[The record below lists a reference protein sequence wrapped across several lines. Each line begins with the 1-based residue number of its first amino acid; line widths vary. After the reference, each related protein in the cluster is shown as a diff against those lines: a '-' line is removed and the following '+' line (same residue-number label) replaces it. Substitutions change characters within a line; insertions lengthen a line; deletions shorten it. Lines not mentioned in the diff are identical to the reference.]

1 MIQVGANLMGS
12 IGNLLKKI
20 MGGSS
25 SDSQSNGDKRSEMK
39 NSFKVVRVQ
48 PTPNPDAFQFIM
60 NGPVIHSGTKT
71 YNNADEGKGDPLA
84 ESLFAVYGIEN
95 IFFKESFVTI
105 TKSKVVGWH
114 TVMEK
119 IGKILEAELV
129 RYEKCDVPDEH
140 TSLADTV
147 LEQFKKEDFVT
158 STDEQ
163 KAKVI
168 EALLDVAIRPALAND
183 GGGLDILGIEG
194 NIVKIHYQGA
204 CGSCPSSTTGTLNY
218 IETFLKEALHP
229 DLQVQAN

>member
-1 MIQVGANLMGS
+1 MGS
-12 IGNLLKKI
+12 FSNLFKKI
-20 MGGSS
+20 MGGLS
-25 SDSQSNGDKRSEMK
+25 SDSQSNGDKGSEMK
-39 NSFKVVRVQ
+39 KSFKVVRVQ

-60 NGPVIHSGTKT
+60 NGPVILTGTKT

-84 ESLFAVYGIEN
+84 ESLFAIYGVEN

-105 TKSKVVGWH
+105 SKSKVVGWH

-119 IGKILEAELV
+119 IGEILEAELV
-129 RYEKCDVPDEH
+129 QYEKCDIPDEH
-140 TSLADTV
+140 TSVADSV
-147 LEQFKKEDFVT
+147 LEQFNKEDFAT
-158 STDEQ
+158 SSDEQ

-168 EALLDVAIRPALAND
+168 EALLDIAIRPALAND

-194 NIVKIHYQGA
+194 NVIKIHYQGA
-204 CGSCPSSTTGTLNY
+204 CGSCPSSTAGTLSY

>member
-1 MIQVGANLMGS
+1 
-12 IGNLLKKI
+12 

-25 SDSQSNGDKRSEMK
+25 SDSQSNGDKASGMK
-39 NSFKVVRVQ
+39 TSFKVVRVQ

-60 NGPVIHSGTKT
+60 NGPVIISGTKT
-71 YNNADEGKGDPLA
+71 YNNADEAKGDSLA
-84 ESLFAVYGIEN
+84 EDLFAIYGIEN
-95 IFFKESFVTI
+95 IFFKESFVTV

-114 TVMEK
+114 TVMEN
-119 IGKILEAELV
+119 IGEILEAELV
-129 RYEKCDVPDEH
+129 KYEIGDVPDEH
-140 TSLADTV
+140 SKLADTV

-183 GGGLDILGIEG
+183 GGGLDILGIDG

>member
-1 MIQVGANLMGS
+1 
-12 IGNLLKKI
+12 
-20 MGGSS
+20 MGGSA
-25 SDSQSNGDKRSEMK
+25 SDSQSNGDKGSEMK

-60 NGPVIHSGTKT
+60 NGPVILSGTKT

-84 ESLFAVYGIEN
+84 ENLFAIYGIEN

-105 TKSKVVGWH
+105 SKSKVVGWH

-119 IGKILEAELV
+119 IGEILEAKLV
-129 RYEKCDVPDEH
+129 QYEKCDVPDEH
-140 TSLADTV
+140 TSSADSV

-158 STDEQ
+158 SSDEQ

-194 NIVKIHYQGA
+194 NVIKVHYQGA